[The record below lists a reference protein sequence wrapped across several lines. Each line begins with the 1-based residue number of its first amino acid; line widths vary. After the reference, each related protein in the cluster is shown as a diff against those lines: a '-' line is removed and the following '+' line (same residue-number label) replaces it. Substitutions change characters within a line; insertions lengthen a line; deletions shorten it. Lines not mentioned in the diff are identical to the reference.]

1 MGLMENN
8 KAQAKN
14 MQEYIECRRSDNN
27 AISLKGRINSFNAPM
42 AEKALNDLC
51 RETQDVILDC
61 EELEYT
67 ASSGL
72 RIFLAM
78 SKKHRM
84 TLVNVQPAVYE
95 VLELSGLTSIM
106 DVHKAFRIVSLEGC
120 EVIGEGANGIVYRLD
135 PETVIKVFR
144 QKDALLDIERE
155 RNLAR
160 TALILGIPTAI
171 AYDTVRVPDG
181 RYGAVYEMLAS
192 KSYAKLLKAKEKTVD
207 EIADMSVQLLRIIH
221 AAEAQ
226 PEVLPSMK
234 QIALGRVEEIR
245 PYLST
250 GECERLKSFID
261 SLADSR
267 HLLHGDFHIKNVH
280 WNDGESILLDMFT
293 LCTGDPLFELAGV
306 YYTYRSFADLDP
318 DNAVGFL
325 GITPQEAFG
334 LCDQIIEKYYADR
347 SEQPAAAY
355 DGIRLIA
362 YCRLLRF
369 TLKASH
375 YDSQF
380 REKQIR
386 HCQKMISVYLDR
398 IYGTQQED
406 S

>member
-1 MGLMENN
+1 
-8 KAQAKN
+8 
-14 MQEYIECRRSDNN
+14 MQEYVECRKNDNN
-27 AISLKGRINSFNAPM
+27 VISLKGRINSFNAPM
-42 AEKALNDLC
+42 AEKTLNDLC

-61 EELEYT
+61 EGLEYT

-78 SKKHRM
+78 SKKHSVAM
-84 TLVNVQPAVYE
+84 VNVQPAVYE
-95 VLELSGLTSIM
+95 VLELSGLTAIM
-106 DVHKAFRIVSLEGC
+106 DVHKAFRTVSLEGC

-160 TALILGIPTAI
+160 TALILGVPTAI

-181 RYGAVYEMLAS
+181 RYGAVYELLAS

-207 EIADMSVQLLRIIH
+207 EIADMSVELLRIIH

-226 PEVLPSMK
+226 PDVLPSMK
-234 QIALGRVEEIR
+234 QIALDRVEEIR
-245 PYLST
+245 PYLT
-250 GECERLKSFID
+250 EGDGERLKAFITSFDD
-261 SLADSR
+261 SW

-280 WNDGESILLDMFT
+280 WQNGESILLDMFT
-293 LCTGDPLFELAGV
+293 LCTGDPVFELAGV
-306 YYTYRSFADLDP
+306 YYTYRTFADLDP
-318 DNAVGFL
+318 DNALGFL

-334 LCDQIIEKYYADR
+334 LCDQIIEKYYAGHPER
-347 SEQPAAAY
+347 LAEVY

-362 YCRLLRF
+362 YCRLMRF

-386 HCQKMISVYLDR
+386 HCQKKISAFLDR
-398 IYGTQQED
+398 IYGIQEV

>member
-1 MGLMENN
+1 MQNYVACSKN
-8 KAQAKN
+8 K
-14 MQEYIECRRSDNN
+14 DNV
-27 AISLKGRINSFNAPM
+27 ISLRGRIDSFTA
-42 AEKALNDLC
+42 AETEKELRELC
-51 RETQDVILDC
+51 GESQDVIIDC

-72 RIFLAM
+72 RVFLTL
-78 SKKHRM
+78 SRTHRI
-84 TLVNVQPAVYE
+84 TLVNVQPAVFD
-95 VLELSGLTSIM
+95 VLKLAGFDRIV
-106 DVHKAFRIVSLEGC
+106 DIHKVFRTVSLEGC

-135 PETVIKVFR
+135 PETVIKVFKD
-144 QKDALLDIERE
+144 KDALADIELE

-192 KSYAKLLKAKEKTVD
+192 KSYAKLLKAKEKTLD
-207 EIADMSVQLLRIIH
+207 EITDMSVELLRIIH
-221 AAEAQ
+221 AAETE
-226 PEVLPSMK
+226 PGVLPSMK
-234 QIALGRVEEIR
+234 EIALDRVEEIR
-245 PYLST
+245 PYLT
-250 GECERLKSFID
+250 EGDGERLKSFID
-261 SLADSR
+261 SLADSN

-280 WNDGESILLDMFT
+280 WNNGESILLDMFT

-318 DNAVGFL
+318 DNALSFL

-334 LCDQIIEKYYADR
+334 LCDQIIEKYYAGR

-386 HCQKMISVYLDR
+386 HCQKMISAYLDR